1 MSVTFSSG
9 VETKSLIKDIIYL
22 VATRTRPEIPILN
35 VELLNTQR
43 ANCGE
48 RQKKTD

>member
-9 VETKSLIKDIIYL
+9 VEIKKLIENIIYL
-22 VATRTRPEIPILN
+22 VTTRTRPEIPILN

-43 ANCGE
+43 ANLGE
-48 RQKKTD
+48 K